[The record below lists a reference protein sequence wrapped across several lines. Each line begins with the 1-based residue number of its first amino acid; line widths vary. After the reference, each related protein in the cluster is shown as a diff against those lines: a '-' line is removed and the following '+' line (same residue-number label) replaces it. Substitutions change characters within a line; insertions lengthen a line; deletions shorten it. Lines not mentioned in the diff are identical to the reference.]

1 MAKLREDMDD
11 TSSNAGKTTFNKESE
26 NMNSVKKLHKMLS
39 SNSMRGS
46 SIEEER
52 NGNGNEN
59 PENEKSS
66 GDKNKRNDFRNISEE
81 KDETTSDERKRESK
95 LIDFSPDQVR
105 PGKWPEE
112 EDPDRISEEQN
123 AGQSIQAESIQSPEC
138 QVNKNSSEENKFY
151 VISSK
156 LNYIKEN

>member
-52 NGNGNEN
+52 NGNEN

-112 EDPDRISEEQN
+112 EDPDLISEEQN
-123 AGQSIQAESIQSPEC
+123 AGQSIQAESIQC
-138 QVNKNSSEENKFY
+138 QVK
-151 VISSK
+151 K
-156 LNYIKEN
+156 LF

>member
-1 MAKLREDMDD
+1 
-11 TSSNAGKTTFNKESE
+11 
-26 NMNSVKKLHKMLS
+26 
-39 SNSMRGS
+39 
-46 SIEEER
+46 
-52 NGNGNEN
+52 
-59 PENEKSS
+59 
-66 GDKNKRNDFRNISEE
+66 
-81 KDETTSDERKRESK
+81 

>member
-11 TSSNAGKTTFNKESE
+11 TSSNTGKTTFNKESE

-52 NGNGNEN
+52 NGNEN

-123 AGQSIQAESIQSPEC
+123 AGQSIRAESIQSSES
-138 QVNKNSSEENKFY
+138 QVNKNSSEENKFL
-151 VISSK
+151 VISPK
-156 LNYIKEN
+156 LN